1 MREVMAKFEAIDRR
15 FDGVNTRFASIDKR
29 LDGLQEHIR
38 ELRSDLKLL
47 TGKVCELMAQK
58 G

>member
-1 MREVMAKFEAIDRR
+1 MAKFEAIDRR